1 MSDAGPEGELVESV
15 AAALRADT
23 ADLDAYH
30 RVLVSSI
37 EGLLPPT
44 MVEVDYERS
53 LGDRLAGRAG
63 RATSIRL
70 HLGEST
76 LELTS
81 RHGNLVATVAKQVR
95 GVTISRQE
103 VPVAEWVR
111 QLAGY
116 LAQAAGES
124 AEARAALARLLGTT

>member
-1 MSDAGPEGELVESV
+1 MIEGSGGDLVEEV

-30 RVLVSSI
+30 RVLASSVG
-37 EGLLPPT
+37 GLLPPA
-44 MVEVDYERS
+44 MVEVDFERS
-53 LGDRLAGRAG
+53 FSDRMAKRQGK
-63 RATSIRL
+63 ATSIRL

-81 RHGNLVATVAKQVR
+81 RHGRLAATIAKEVR

-111 QLAGY
+111 QLAAY
-116 LAQAAGES
+116 LTALASES
-124 AEARAALARLLGTT
+124 AEARDALSKLLGA